1 MRTFVGENKPSNMKP
16 IIIRP
21 ATQADAEA
29 VQRIYAPYV
38 EETAVSFEYDAP
50 SVGEMARRI
59 RETQEKYPWIVAEE
73 DGKVVGYAYAHIFH
87 GRAAYQ
93 WSVETSIYVDRQEK
107 RKGIGKKLHDALEER
122 LKAQGI
128 LNLNACIAY
137 IEPEE
142 EHLTQDSVRFHER
155 MGYTKVAHFHQC
167 GRKFGR
173 WYDVIWMEKIIGEHV

>member
-1 MRTFVGENKPSNMKP
+1 MEKIS
-16 IIIRP
+16 IRP
-21 ATQADAEA
+21 ATPADAESI
-29 VQRIYAPYV
+29 QRIYAPYV
-38 EETAVSFEYDAP
+38 KDTAISFEYDVP
-50 SVGEMARRI
+50 SVEEMARRMAEI
-59 RETQEKYPWIVAEE
+59 QEKYPWIVAEE

-107 RKGIGKKLHDALEER
+107 RKGIGSILHEALEEA

-128 LNLNACIAY
+128 LNMNAAIAY
-137 IEPEE
+137 VEPEDE
-142 EHLTQDSVRFHER
+142 YLTHDSVRFHER

-173 WYDVIWMEKIIGEHV
+173 WYDVVWMEKIIGEHE